1 MANEL
6 IAGYLT
12 GATLYAVLW
21 NEDGEAW
28 NGSAFEAYNAANWS
42 TYDIALTEK
51 TSSGR
56 YYGTFP
62 AAITTAGNY
71 SYDVFVQQGGSP
83 AVGDAAY
90 RASVGEVRWTGS
102 AVENPARA
110 WDGVTVEGGI
120 SAGAGLTND
129 SGTQLTRINGRQAVA
144 LAVSALGGKLAG
156 GGTTNETF
164 KPVALPAGNTR
175 IDATVDSSG
184 NRTTVNVKVPD

>member
-21 NEDGEAW
+21 NESGEVW

-83 AVGDAAY
+83 AIGDAAY
-90 RASVGEVRWTGS
+90 RASVGEVRWTGT
-102 AVENPARA
+102 AVDNPARVL
-110 WDGVTVEGGI
+110 DGVTVEGGI

-129 SGTQLTRINGRQAVA
+129 TGTQLTRINGRQALA
-144 LAVSALGGKLAG
+144 LQASALGGIVAG

-164 KPVALPAGNTR
+164 KPAALPAGNTR

-184 NRTTVNVKVPD
+184 NRTAINIKVPD